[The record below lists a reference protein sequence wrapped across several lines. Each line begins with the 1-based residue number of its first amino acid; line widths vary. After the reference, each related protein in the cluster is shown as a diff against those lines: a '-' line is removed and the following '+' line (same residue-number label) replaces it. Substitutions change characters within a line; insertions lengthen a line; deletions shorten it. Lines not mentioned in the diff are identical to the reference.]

1 MKAKIADSA
10 LKKFV
15 LKLAVAGLLLALI
28 FRSVDSRSTA
38 AAIAAASPLHL
49 LTALFL
55 QTACNAVAALR
66 WRLIMAR
73 LGFQQPTLFY
83 LQSFFKG
90 VFFNQGLPTSIGGDG
105 IRILDCIRQG
115 NSAEDAFFGVFID
128 RVVGL
133 TGLLLLNMTA
143 LLLSHHLLPPR
154 VEYPL
159 LLISAALTAGLIL
172 LFLLRKFSFFAA
184 GKYLGFL
191 GRLSERYFQIYSSLS
206 SISLQLSLSIFV
218 HLLAMGTFFMIGR
231 AVGLHYAFYIYLVL
245 VPPVILLTI
254 LPISLAG
261 WGVREGAMVG
271 FFLLIGAD
279 KESVLA
285 LSLLYGLIMLASSLP
300 GLAVYLTEKQQPTAD
315 ER

>member
-1 MKAKIADSA
+1 MKTADSV
-10 LKKFV
+10 LKKSG
-15 LKLAVAGLLLALI
+15 LKIAVAGLLLVLI

-38 AAIAAASPLHL
+38 AAIAAASPVL
-49 LTALFL
+49 LLAALL
-55 QTACNAVAALR
+55 CQTACNAVAALR
-66 WRLIMAR
+66 WRLIMSQ
-73 LGFQQPTLFY
+73 LGFEQPPVFY
-83 LQSFFKG
+83 VQSYFKG

-105 IRILDCIRQG
+105 IRILDCARQG
-115 NSAEDAFFGVFID
+115 SRTEDAFFGVFID

-133 TGLLLLNMTA
+133 TGLLLLNMAA
-143 LLLSHHLLPPR
+143 LLISHHLLPPR

-159 LLISAALTAGLIL
+159 LLILAALTVGLIL

-184 GKYLGFL
+184 GRQLGFL
-191 GRLSERYFQIYSSLS
+191 GRLSERYFQVYSSPSLI
-206 SISLQLSLSIFV
+206 SIQLSLSIFI
-218 HLLAMGTFFMIGR
+218 HLLSMSTFFLIGR
-231 AVGLHYAFYIYLVL
+231 AVGLDYAFRIYLVL

-300 GLAVYLTEKQQPTAD
+300 GLLVYLTEKKPVRAN